1 MEKNMGWTDGKT
13 WCISTIIYL
22 PPSEAIKLFIFGG
35 KSSTWPT
42 FCLSFCGWDVPKR
55 EWTHN
60 SMVTLRYNM
69 ILGNNGILGYPIFR
83 DWWDIGFQRYVGN
96 IETLGC
102 LDIIEWHATVAS
114 NVFRQRSFKRL
125 SQRFM
130 PAFGQVLCN
139 LHIGSFHLCGL
150 AEGVKM
156 RKVSTLWISLDILDV
171 ETWPKGN
178 TILDI
183 FYFWCIFGY
192 FGCSWRSVSFQEQI
206 RILTWVQNQDYPTR
220 RWTFPAELFLSGHP
234 KESKALALRKW
245 GSNESQGLA
254 RRISHDPES

>member
-22 PPSEAIKLFIFGG
+22 PPPEAINLFIFGG
-35 KSSTWPT
+35 KSSTWST

-171 ETWPKGN
+171 PEGVFPFRN
-178 TILDI
+178 RL
-183 FYFWCIFGY
+183 GY
-192 FGCSWRSVSFQEQI
+192 WHEFKTKTTQPADGHFQL
-206 RILTWVQNQDYPTR
+206 R
-220 RWTFPAELFLSGHP
+220 LFLSGHP